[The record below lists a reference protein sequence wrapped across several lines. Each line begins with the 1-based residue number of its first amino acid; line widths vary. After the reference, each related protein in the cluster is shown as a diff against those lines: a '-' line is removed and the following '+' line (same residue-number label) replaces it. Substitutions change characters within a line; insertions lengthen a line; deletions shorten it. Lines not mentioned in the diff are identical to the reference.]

1 MYANSTCICI
11 YYILI
16 YVRYISIYYIYEYT
30 CVGPIYLYMYRPT
43 YIDYVCMYLYIEIER
58 QIDET
63 ILYTLQA
70 FSLQTWL
77 NKIYC
82 RPALNLRVTQPL
94 IIIIMINIA

>member
-30 CVGPIYLYMYRPT
+30 CVGPIYLYMYT